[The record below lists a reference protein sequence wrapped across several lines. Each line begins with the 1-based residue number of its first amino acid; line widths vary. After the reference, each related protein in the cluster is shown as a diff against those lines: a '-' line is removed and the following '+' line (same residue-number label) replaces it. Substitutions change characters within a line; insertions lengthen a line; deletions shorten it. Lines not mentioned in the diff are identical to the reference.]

1 MKKEKG
7 NLDFIKIVDFTISI
21 LISVGA
27 MFLLK
32 HILGSIGA
40 QFEIPFLIDLTW
52 KGFFGIFAVAALLIA
67 NLSVRV
73 EAKQDKEKNSELPLT
88 TKTIAHV
95 LNLLITWGIF
105 SIIAQIF

>member
-1 MKKEKG
+1 MKKE
-7 NLDFIKIVDFTISI
+7 NLNFMNSVDFIISI

-32 HILGSIGA
+32 HILGSIGS

-52 KGFFGIFAVAALLIA
+52 KGFFGIFAVASLLIA
-67 NLSVRV
+67 NLSVKV

-95 LNLLITWGIF
+95 VNLLITWGIF